1 MIKNII
7 ILIVFAFAIFLLNRY
22 YQQSSLNFKDG
33 AVVLEVKGKSVSLN
47 SSVIKSTS
55 KHFSNVDIEQ
65 KELTIEGAKS
75 YYEVASIDG
84 LYEFNHNLKE
94 LIDKLFET
102 KKIENIFSI
111 HELHAMQVTTKS
123 GEVINLFVTD
133 NDNKEFHLF
142 YGLSNKL
149 FRSTI
154 LTLSGTDKFGFELAD
169 AVELN
174 EAKTKWTLLNN
185 DINGMISSTDY

>member
-7 ILIVFAFAIFLLNRY
+7 ILIVFALAIFLLNRY

-33 AVVLEVKGKSVSLN
+33 AVVLEVKGKKVNLKPTS
-47 SSVIKSTS
+47 IKPTS
-55 KHFSNVDIEQ
+55 EHFSNVNIAQ
-65 KELTIEGAKS
+65 KELTIDGAKS

-84 LYEFNHNLKE
+84 LYEFNHNIE
-94 LIDKLFET
+94 EIMVKLFDT
-102 KKIENIFSI
+102 KKVQNIFSI
-111 HELHAMQVTTKS
+111 HELHAMQVTTNS

-142 YGLSNKL
+142 YGVSNEL

-154 LTLSGTDKFGFELAD
+154 LTLLGTDKLELED
-169 AVELN
+169 AVAVS
-174 EAKTKWTLLNN
+174 EAMTKWTVLNN
-185 DINGMISSTDY
+185 DFNGIISSIDY

>member
-7 ILIVFAFAIFLLNRY
+7 ILIVFALAIFLLNRY

-33 AVVLEVKGKSVSLN
+33 AVVLEVKGKKVNLKPTS
-47 SSVIKSTS
+47 IKPTS
-55 KHFSNVDIEQ
+55 EHFSNVNIAQ
-65 KELTIEGAKS
+65 KELTIDGAKS

-84 LYEFNHNLKE
+84 LYEFNHNIE
-94 LIDKLFET
+94 EIMVKLFDT
-102 KKIENIFSI
+102 KKVQNIFSI
-111 HELHAMQVTTKS
+111 HELHAMQVTTNS

-142 YGLSNKL
+142 YGVSNEL

-154 LTLSGTDKFGFELAD
+154 LTLLGIDKLELED
-169 AVELN
+169 AVAVS
-174 EAKTKWTLLNN
+174 EAMTKWTVFNN
-185 DINGMISSTDY
+185 DFNGIIGSIDY

>member
-7 ILIVFAFAIFLLNRY
+7 ILIVFALAIFLLNRY

-33 AVVLEVKGKSVSLN
+33 AVVLEVKGKKVNLKPTS
-47 SSVIKSTS
+47 IKPTS
-55 KHFSNVDIEQ
+55 EHFSNVNIAQ
-65 KELTIEGAKS
+65 KELTIDGAKS

-84 LYEFNHNLKE
+84 LYEFNHNIE
-94 LIDKLFET
+94 EIMVKLFDT
-102 KKIENIFSI
+102 KKVQNIFSI
-111 HELHAMQVTTKS
+111 HELHAMQVTTNS

-142 YGLSNKL
+142 YGVSNEL

-154 LTLSGTDKFGFELAD
+154 LTLLGIDKLELED
-169 AVELN
+169 AVAVS
-174 EAKTKWTLLNN
+174 EAMTKWTVLNN
-185 DINGMISSTDY
+185 DFNGIIGSIDY

>member
-7 ILIVFAFAIFLLNRY
+7 ILIVFALAIFLLNRY

-33 AVVLEVKGKSVSLN
+33 AVVLEVKGKKVNLKPTS
-47 SSVIKSTS
+47 IKPTS
-55 KHFSNVDIEQ
+55 EHFSNVNIAQ
-65 KELTIEGAKS
+65 KELTIDGAKS

-84 LYEFNHNLKE
+84 LYEFNHNIE
-94 LIDKLFET
+94 EIMVKLFDT
-102 KKIENIFSI
+102 KKVQNIFSI
-111 HELHAMQVTTKS
+111 HELHAMQVTTNS

-142 YGLSNKL
+142 YGVSNEL

-154 LTLSGTDKFGFELAD
+154 LTLLGIDKLELED
-169 AVELN
+169 AVAVS
-174 EAKTKWTLLNN
+174 EAMTKWTVFNN
-185 DINGMISSTDY
+185 DFNGIISSIDY

>member
-7 ILIVFAFAIFLLNRY
+7 ILIVFALAIFLLNRY
-22 YQQSSLNFKDG
+22 YQQSSLNFKG
-33 AVVLEVKGKSVSLN
+33 GTVLLEVKGKRVSLN
-47 SSVIKSTS
+47 SSSVKSTTE
-55 KHFSNVDIEQ
+55 HFSNVDIVQ
-65 KELTIEGAKS
+65 KELSIEGS
-75 YYEVASIDG
+75 RCYYEEASIDG
-84 LYEFNHNLKE
+84 LYEFNHNIKV

-142 YGLSNKL
+142 YGLPNKL

-169 AVELN
+169 VVELN
-174 EAKTKWTLLNN
+174 EAKTKWTVLNN
-185 DINGMISSTDY
+185 DINGIISSIDY